1 MGLPDPK
8 SDEQFHRELGQALAA
23 AGIKAEDAHR
33 VAPMLAGEF
42 ERLPGSGRIVH
53 VKGGGVEMF
62 ARSYADELR
71 AAAAPPASAPG
82 NAPAPGFKALFDN
95 LRAHYQPKG

>member
-1 MGLPDPK
+1 MGLPDPRT
-8 SDEQFHRELGQALAA
+8 DEQFHRELGQALAA
-23 AGIKAEDAHR
+23 AGIRQEDAHR

-71 AAAAPPASAPG
+71 AAAAPTGPT
-82 NAPAPGFKALFDN
+82 APAPPYARVVFDR
-95 LRAHYQPKG
+95 LRDQYKPKG